1 MNSVNLLGHILVCL
15 VARSTSVTPLGST
28 SSPQQS
34 YQQYLKSLAG
44 PKLGT
49 TRAPLEAVA
58 EYPAGSYEAALQAG
72 AILYTK
78 NIILQLFHLCQYVIC
93 RTHLQSHFI
102 YTEHIHICL
111 DTCD

>member
-1 MNSVNLLGHILVCL
+1 MCCTPFTMTSLNILGHILVCL
-15 VARSTSVTPLGST
+15 VARSTSATPLGST

-72 AILYTK
+72 ELSYSKISSY
-78 NIILQLFHLCQYVIC
+78 NCFMSVCFS
-93 RTHLQSHFI
+93 RTHMLNHFI
-102 YTEHIHICL
+102 H
-111 DTCD
+111 